1 MCDEQDK
8 NLAGGGNN
16 RHHLRLVEQ
25 DVEQQKPSQLS
36 ESATSELRELTEE
49 LQRQAPRRK
58 TAEDDSLPP
67 AA

>member
-8 NLAGGGNN
+8 NLVGGGNN

-25 DVEQQKPSQLS
+25 DVEQQRSSPLS
-36 ESATSELRELTEE
+36 ASATSELRELIEE
-49 LQRQAPRRK
+49 IQRQAPRRK
-58 TAEDDSLPP
+58 TAEDDLWPP